1 MNDAQMKRINE
12 KYPAVLKRLQ
22 IIIYATDAHNRCW
35 EGKENYYKPSLWQ
48 SINVIHFSIVREI
61 QGSENNFN
69 QRKTNTTRNSE
80 CCHWKIAVISR
91 GSEMECKSDLT
102 TIIYKY

>member
-48 SINVIHFSIVREI
+48 SITVIHFSIVGKYRAVKTISIREKQI
-61 QGSENNFN
+61 LLEILSAVTGRLRSSVEVQKWNVN
-69 QRKTNTTRNSE
+69 Q
-80 CCHWKIAVISR
+80 I
-91 GSEMECKSDLT
+91 
-102 TIIYKY
+102 